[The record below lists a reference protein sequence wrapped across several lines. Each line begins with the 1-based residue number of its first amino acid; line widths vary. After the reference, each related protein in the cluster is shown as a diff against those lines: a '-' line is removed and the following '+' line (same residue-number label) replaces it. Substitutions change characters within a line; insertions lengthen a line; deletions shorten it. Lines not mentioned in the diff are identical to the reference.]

1 LLGWIE
7 EASLAQKANGRVA
20 TPENTASVVS
30 WAIFG
35 AGMEWSRRN
44 GGARSAEEFAD
55 EVLSVIVE
63 GLQL

>member
-1 LLGWIE
+1 
-7 EASLAQKANGRVA
+7 
-20 TPENTASVVS
+20 
-30 WAIFG
+30 
-35 AGMEWSRRN
+35 MEWSRN